1 MQIWQLQ
8 EAKAHLSEV
17 IQKALNEG
25 PQDISLRG
33 RPAAVVL
40 SRTEYDRLT
49 HPKPN
54 FVTFLRGSPLHA
66 VELELD
72 RDTSF
77 TRETAL

>member
-1 MQIWQLQ
+1 MQTWQLQ

-54 FVTFLRGSPLHA
+54 FVTFLRESPLHA

-72 RDTSF
+72 RDTSL
-77 TRETAL
+77 TRETVL

>member
-8 EAKAHLSEV
+8 EAKARLSEV

-40 SRTEYDRLT
+40 SHADYEQLT
-49 HPKPN
+49 RPKPR
-54 FVTFLRGSPLHA
+54 FTTFLRESPLHG
-66 VELELD
+66 VELELE
-72 RDTSF
+72 RNASL
-77 TRETAL
+77 TREVAL

>member
-54 FVTFLRGSPLHA
+54 FVTFLRESPLHA

>member
-25 PQDISLRG
+25 PQAVSLRG

-54 FVTFLRGSPLHA
+54 FVTFLRESPLHA

-72 RDTSF
+72 RDTSL
-77 TRETAL
+77 TRETVL

>member
-8 EAKAHLSEV
+8 EAKARLSEV

-40 SRTEYDRLT
+40 SRADYERLT
-49 HPKPN
+49 QPKPN
-54 FVTFLRGSPLHA
+54 FTTFLRESPLHG
-66 VELELD
+66 VELELK
-72 RDTSF
+72 RNSSLA
-77 TRETAL
+77 REVGL